1 MGKNYE
7 QVCNCA
13 FCFTDAAVKLV
24 YTHIHVFILDYPDSS
39 CKQNPS
45 NSNHIIR
52 QRARIWVAIP
62 CKLKSIKFTLHLLQK
77 VLIMTALLWIQIYI
91 KIHYFTFD
99 VYTQQPA
106 IYLWFRTLHISNN
119 KFSLSVFS
127 WPVSSP
133 HIHTAD
139 LTESTV
145 I

>member
-13 FCFTDAAVKLV
+13 FYFTDTAVKLV
-24 YTHIHVFILDYPDSS
+24 YTNIHMFILDYPDNS

-52 QRARIWVAIP
+52 QRTRMWVALP
-62 CKLKSIKFTLHLLQK
+62 CKLKSIKFSLHLLQK

-99 VYTQQPA
+99 MYTQQSA
-106 IYLWFRTLHISNN
+106 IYLWFWTLHISKN
-119 KFSLSVFS
+119 KFSLSVFCWS
-127 WPVSSP
+127 VSSP

-139 LTESTV
+139 LTESIV